1 MKNFNRRVVLA
12 SRPKGYPQAS
22 DFRLQEEPIKDPDPG
37 SALVQA
43 HYLSLDPYMRMRL
56 SDAPSYVP
64 PIAIGEVI
72 VGGIV
77 GEVVRTNTDA
87 FAVGDIVEGRLG
99 WQEFGM
105 ARPDTVRKVPFPD
118 ISTST
123 ALGILGMPGMTA
135 YFGLLEIGKPI
146 AGDTVV
152 VSAASGAVGAIV
164 GQIAKLNGCRVVG
177 IAGSDEKVAYI
188 TNELGYDAGIN
199 HRSTEGIGT
208 ALGDACPDGIDV
220 YFDNVGGPITDAV
233 MTRLGFRA
241 RVVIC
246 GQISQYNLETS
257 PMAPSVLRPILVNQ
271 AHMEGF
277 IVSSFQA
284 KFEEGRVRIAQW
296 IRDGKLKY
304 REDITDG
311 IENAPEQFIELL
323 RGHNFG
329 KKLIRMFPT
338 E

>member
-1 MKNFNRRVVLA
+1 MQNINRRVVLA

-22 DFRLQEEPIKDPDPG
+22 DFRIEEEPIRDLDPG
-37 SALVQA
+37 SALVRT

-72 VGGIV
+72 VGSIV
-77 GEVVRTNTDA
+77 GEVVRSNTDA

-99 WQEFGM
+99 WQEYGM

-118 ISTST
+118 IPLST

-135 YFGLLEIGKPI
+135 YFGLLEIGRPI
-146 AGDTVV
+146 PGDTVV

-177 IAGSDEKVAYI
+177 IAGSDKKVAYVI
-188 TNELGYDAGIN
+188 DELGFDAGIN
-199 HRSTEGIGT
+199 HRSTEDMGA
-208 ALGDACPDGIDV
+208 ALDAACPDGIDV

-233 MTRLGFRA
+233 MARLGFRA

-246 GQISQYNLETS
+246 GQISQYNLET
-257 PMAPSVLRPILVNQ
+257 PPQAPSVLRPLLIKQ
-271 AHMEGF
+271 ARMEGF
-277 IVSSFQA
+277 IVGSFQA
-284 KFEEGRVRIAQW
+284 KFEEGRTRIAQW

-311 IENAPEQFIELL
+311 IENAPEQFMELM

-329 KKLIRMFPT
+329 KKLIRMFPDA
-338 E
+338 